1 MRKFLKI
8 TGIVVL
14 IILLLLVAVPFVF
27 QGKILKIAKEQLNS
41 SLNAHADFE
50 KMSLSLIRSF
60 PNVSVG
66 IKNFYI
72 VGINDFEGDTLV
84 SMRSAKVV
92 VDLISAI
99 QMKNIKVKQIV
110 IDYPRVHAWILPNG
124 KVNWDIVKDTGAEED
139 TAASSMNPVIELKRF
154 EMNHSVI
161 RYDDES
167 SSINADLDDFNFVM
181 TGNLAQ
187 DFTTLVMSFNARY
200 LNVSYEGTRYLKNTA
215 VTAQMNIDA
224 DLKNLIYTLR
234 ENSIALNDLLLR
246 LDGSVKLPNEE
257 DMIFDL
263 NYGLDKS
270 DFKSLLS
277 LVPAIYMKDFQDV
290 KTTGT
295 LKLDGSVKGTY
306 NEKTMPNIALSLIV
320 ENAMFKYPDLPKSAD
335 NIGID
340 VNLFYDGVQNDNST
354 VDVNKFHMELG
365 GNPVDMTLNIKT
377 PISDMHVNGNL
388 KVDLDLATVN
398 DVILL
403 DSTILKGKIKAGL
416 DFMGYLS
423 YVEKEEYEKFK
434 ADGTMLINDFAY
446 SSPDLPR
453 DLSITEASLV
463 FSPQYVEVKSFDAI
477 MGKSDLH
484 LSGKLEDF
492 IPYVFKDET
501 IRGNFIFTA
510 GVLDLN
516 EFMTESSETAT
527 ETDTLPLTVI
537 EVPANI
543 DFKLISRIDKM
554 YYDKLEIENTIGT
567 IWVKESRVILDGLKM
582 NMLNGSMQLSGEY
595 NTRDIN
601 NPMVDFDF
609 KATAIDIPAAFSSF
623 TTLQQF
629 APIAAKAIG
638 KISLGMKY
646 TSYLNE
652 KMMPRLNSVVGKGS
666 FFSDI
671 IGLKNS
677 ATFDKIG
684 DALKTNVFDN
694 MTLEKIGMD
703 FNIRNGRL
711 LVSPFETRVGKATMM
726 IGGDQG
732 LDQTMNYTIGIS
744 IPRSELGAAANAPI
758 DKLIGQAAGAGLK
771 IDPMQNLNFKVK
783 VGGTFTD
790 PKVGLDLGENSGLAT
805 EAIKE
810 QVIQA
815 VQEQLDAK
823 KEEAR
828 AAAQVEV
835 DKIMAEAQ
843 KQADVIRKQAAD
855 AADIVRKEANVNAE
869 SLVNKAKDPISKRLA
884 EEGAKKIR
892 QEGEASA
899 QKIVKEA
906 DVKAQEVLK
915 AAREQGEQ
923 LLNQ

>member
-8 TGIVVL
+8 TGIIVL
-14 IILLLLVAVPFVF
+14 VILSLLVAVPFVF

-84 SMRSAKVV
+84 SMKSAKVV

-99 QMKNIKVKQIV
+99 QMKNIKVKKIT
-110 IDYPRVHAWILPNG
+110 IDYPRIHAWILPNG
-124 KVNWDIVKDTGAEED
+124 KVNWDIVKDTAEEED
-139 TAASSMNPVIELKRF
+139 TAAPSMNPVVELKRF

-187 DFTTLVMSFNARY
+187 DFTTLVMSSNARY

-215 VTAQMNIDA
+215 VTAQMNVDA
-224 DLKNLIYTLR
+224 DLKNSIYTLR
-234 ENSIALNDLLLR
+234 ENSIALNNLLLR
-246 LDGSVKLPNEE
+246 LDGNVNLPNED

-263 NYGLDKS
+263 KFGLDKS

-277 LVPAIYMKDFQDV
+277 LVPAIYMKDYQDV
-290 KTTGT
+290 KTAGT

-306 NEKTMPNIALSLIV
+306 NEKTMPNVALSLIV

-340 VNLFYDGVQNDNST
+340 VNLFYDGVQSDNST
-354 VDVNKFHMELG
+354 VDVNRFHMELG

-398 DVILL
+398 DVIPL

-423 YVEKEEYEKFK
+423 YIEKEEYEKFK
-434 ADGTMLINDFAY
+434 ADGSLLINDFIY

-453 DLSITEASLV
+453 DLSIAEASLA

-492 IPYVFKDET
+492 IPYVFKNET

-516 EFMTESSETAT
+516 EFMTESTETAT

-595 NTRDIN
+595 NTRDIKS
-601 NPMVDFDF
+601 PLVDFDF

-638 KISLGMKY
+638 KVSLGMKY
-646 TSYLNE
+646 SSYLDEN
-652 KMMPRLNSVVGKGS
+652 MMPRLNSLVGKGS

-703 FNIRNGRL
+703 FNIRNGKL
-711 LVSPFETRVGKATMM
+711 LVSPFETRVGKATLM

-758 DKLIGQAAGAGLK
+758 DKLISQATGAGLK

-783 VGGTFTD
+783 VGGTFKD

-815 VQEQLDAK
+815 VQEQFDAK

-899 QKIVKEA
+899 QKIIKEA

-915 AAREQGEQ
+915 AAREQGDQ